1 MIYGDYKTVMI
12 CSECLS
18 SPTPFFLFFIFLL
31 FHAEFRVE
39 WCDGLKISRL
49 YTIGCKV
56 LAEKGIKIDPF
67 FYVNFGFLQ

>member
-18 SPTPFFLFFIFLL
+18 FTSFFLFLIFLL

-39 WCDGLKISRL
+39 WRFSTDGSKISRL
-49 YTIGCKV
+49 YSTDCKV
-56 LAEKGIKIDPF
+56 LAG
-67 FYVNFGFLQ
+67 QTH